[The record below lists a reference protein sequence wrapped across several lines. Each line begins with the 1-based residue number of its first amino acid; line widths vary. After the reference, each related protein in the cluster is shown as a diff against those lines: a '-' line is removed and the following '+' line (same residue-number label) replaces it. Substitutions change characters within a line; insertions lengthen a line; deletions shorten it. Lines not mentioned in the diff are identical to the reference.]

1 MQRYASMR
9 DAYDSIYESNCNSKK
24 KAKKQSVKEA
34 LDTLIESGIIN
45 EDELQ
50 SLMERGKISP
60 SLQKDLDKMSQ
71 QLKVSNAPRVKPPNA
86 PSKPVGDKK
95 VPGMMDHSKKND

>member
-1 MQRYASMR
+1 
-9 DAYDSIYESNCNSKK
+9 
-24 KAKKQSVKEA
+24 
-34 LDTLIESGIIN
+34 
-45 EDELQ
+45 
-50 SLMERGKISP
+50 MERGKISP

-86 PSKPVGDKK
+86 PSKPLGDKK